1 MSAKRLLLASN
12 NAHKIIEFRR
22 MLGALPFELVTPAEL
37 GLTLNPEETGETFAE
52 NAWLKARAF
61 AEASGL
67 PVVADDSGLEVDALN
82 GGPGVRSARYG
93 GPGLDDAERVQLL
106 LANMKGV
113 QSTRRTCRF
122 KVVLVLLG
130 LSSGDLEVEGVCDGR
145 VAYAPA
151 GTNGFGYDSVF
162 LVQAYGK
169 TMGDLSDA
177 QKDRISQRGKAI
189 RAMLALLMQR

>member
-1 MSAKRLLLASN
+1 
-12 NAHKIIEFRR
+12 
-22 MLGALPFELVTPAEL
+22 MLEGLPFELVTPAEL
-37 GLTLNPEETGETFAE
+37 GLRLDPEETGETFAE

-67 PVVADDSGLEVDALN
+67 PVVADDSGIEVDALN

-93 GPGLDDAERVQLL
+93 GPGLDDAGRVQLL
-106 LANMKGV
+106 LANMEGV
-113 QSTRRTCRF
+113 PDARRACRF

-130 LSSGDLEVEGVCDGR
+130 LGQGDLEVEGVCDGR

-151 GTNGFGYDSVF
+151 GTNGFGYDPVF
-162 LVQAYGK
+162 FVQSFGR

-177 QKDRISQRGKAI
+177 QKDQISHRGKAV
-189 RAMLALLMQR
+189 RAMVALLRQRSWDNDCGE